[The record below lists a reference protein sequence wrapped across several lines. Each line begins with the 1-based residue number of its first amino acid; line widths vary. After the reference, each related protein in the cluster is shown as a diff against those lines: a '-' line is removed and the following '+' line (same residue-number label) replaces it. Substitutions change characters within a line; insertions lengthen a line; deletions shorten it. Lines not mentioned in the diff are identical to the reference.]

1 MAGNRLVLMQ
11 RLSLG
16 IGVLLIAVWAGAWLH
31 KTLGRQ
37 NDLEAFEAARRAA
50 STPAIVVLS
59 PREQAELEVEVAA
72 VEIPEPEPV
81 LVPLPETGPP
91 DTTLWAA
98 GRVTDYETSVVVDK
112 RVPQALLRIPAID
125 LAVPLLEGIDEITLN
140 RGVGRI
146 PGMARKIADGGNFGI
161 AGHRD
166 GYFRGL
172 KDIGVGDTIEV
183 LTLTDTFSYRVDD
196 ISIIGKNDL
205 SVLQPTDNQVL
216 TLVTCYPF
224 YFVGHAPKR
233 YIVKAVLEQQD
244 TRT

>member
-50 STPAIVVLS
+50 SAPAIVVLS

>member
-1 MAGNRLVLMQ
+1 
-11 RLSLG
+11 
-16 IGVLLIAVWAGAWLH
+16 
-31 KTLGRQ
+31 
-37 NDLEAFEAARRAA
+37 
-50 STPAIVVLS
+50 
-59 PREQAELEVEVAA
+59 
-72 VEIPEPEPV
+72 
-81 LVPLPETGPP
+81 VPLPETGPP

>member
-1 MAGNRLVLMQ
+1 MAGNGLVLMQ

-205 SVLQPTDNQVL
+205 SVLQQTDNQVL